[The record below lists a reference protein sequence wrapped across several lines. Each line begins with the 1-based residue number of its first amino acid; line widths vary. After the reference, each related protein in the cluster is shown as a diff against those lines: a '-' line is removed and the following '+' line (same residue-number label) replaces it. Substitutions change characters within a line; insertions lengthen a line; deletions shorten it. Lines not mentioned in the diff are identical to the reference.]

1 MEKYAVIYLDLLG
14 FKSFL
19 LEDPDAALVT
29 LEDFHSVLATRQGW
43 EDQGHCIP
51 AFLAVDSFDFLLPMS
66 DSVFIL
72 SKDPAKVAQQL
83 STFLSSVF
91 LLSGGAFSDGMAD
104 PSNVLRQCV
113 KNYQLDASGE
123 GQVTSYWEKWYPVL
137 FRGGIAYGDV
147 RVVLTP
153 AICKGERVRIPN
165 LAGPAVAKAV
175 SLEQEGFQ
183 GPRLFCDRKFVKHLR
198 CPATKY
204 LRPVGK
210 EWELLWP
217 AFNYQLHQDEKAES
231 YALNDLFFPALA
243 LWNHYRG
250 EKPERHYEE
259 FLNLIVRSH
268 LAFAQC
274 ASDSDLVNDHLYH
287 TLNGANLEVSDS
299 PLNAQLVFSNT

>member
-1 MEKYAVIYLDLLG
+1 MEKYVVIYLDLLG
-14 FKSFL
+14 FKTFL
-19 LEDPDAALVT
+19 CEDPDAALVT

-51 AFLAVDSFDFLLPMS
+51 ASHAVDSFDFLLPMS

-72 SKDPAKVAQQL
+72 SKDPSKVAQQL

-91 LLSGGAFSDGMAD
+91 LLSGEAFSDGVAD

-113 KNYQLDASGE
+113 RNYQVDASGE
-123 GQVTSYWEKWYPVL
+123 AQVTSSWEKWYPVL

-147 RVVLTP
+147 RIVPTP
-153 AICKGERVRIPN
+153 AIRKGERIRIPN
-165 LAGPAVAKAV
+165 LAGPAVVRAV
-175 SLEQEGFQ
+175 SLEQGFR
-183 GPRLFCDRKFVKHLR
+183 GPRLFCDREFVQLLR
-198 CPATKY
+198 GPATNY

-210 EWELLWP
+210 AWELLWP

-231 YALNDLFFPALA
+231 YVLNNLFFPALA

-250 EKPERHYEE
+250 KSPERHYEE

-274 ASDSDLVNDHLYH
+274 ACDSDLVNDHLYR
-287 TLNGANLEVSDS
+287 TLNEANLKVCDS
-299 PLNAQLVFSNT
+299 PLNAQLVFPNT